1 MALKDMERVA
11 PSGVDVLERGKDAEG
26 NSIGLDR
33 RLFMQLLAFGGCVDS
48 GAVAAALAKASSDAS
63 FALYEDLNDPDGI
76 AILACH
82 EEPGFFVGEWRQ
94 MLKQAPLADLQP
106 KPEMTMFGRTYSLGY
121 EQDLEET
128 LIGRP
133 RGKVVNP
140 KLPWAIWYP
149 LRRDGAFEQLPAE
162 EQRTILMEHGGI
174 GMAYGRA
181 GLGTDIRLASHGL
194 DKNDNDFTVALLGPN
209 LAPLSKIVE
218 RMRKTKQ
225 TSQYLKS
232 LGPFF
237 VGKVVWQ
244 SKHD

>member
-1 MALKDMERVA
+1 
-11 PSGVDVLERGKDAEG
+11 
-26 NSIGLDR
+26 
-33 RLFMQLLAFGGCVDS
+33 
-48 GAVAAALAKASSDAS
+48 
-63 FALYEDLNDPDGI
+63 
-76 AILACH
+76 
-82 EEPGFFVGEWRQ
+82 
-94 MLKQAPLADLQP
+94 
-106 KPEMTMFGRTYSLGY
+106 MFGRTYSLGY

-149 LRRDGAFEQLPAE
+149 LRRDGAFEQLSAE

-237 VGKVVWQ
+237 VGKAVWQ

>member
-162 EQRTILMEHGGI
+162 EQRTILMEHGW
-174 GMAYGRA
+174 GRISGWPA
-181 GLGTDIRLASHGL
+181 TGWTRTTMISRWRCWGRTWRRSPRLWSGCAR
-194 DKNDNDFTVALLGPN
+194 PN
-209 LAPLSKIVE
+209 KPHNI
-218 RMRKTKQ
+218 
-225 TSQYLKS
+225 
-232 LGPFF
+232 
-237 VGKVVWQ
+237 
-244 SKHD
+244 